1 MFMAHVSSWN
11 LPRVCTVI
19 ALQCSSM
26 PIKMHSYVIWST
38 SETLASIWLLL
49 TPRSFC
55 LVATEIHVHFALQ
68 KFAYLWRPTG
78 NGSYKRV
85 DDDHLE
91 FRAQEVSGAYRPM
104 SAQDPDIGFL

>member
-1 MFMAHVSSWN
+1 MAHVSSWN

-68 KFAYLWRPTG
+68 KFAYLATFIRSLYNYHILALNPQVQLTLILLLKS
-78 NGSYKRV
+78 NIIFISNVTK
-85 DDDHLE
+85 D
-91 FRAQEVSGAYRPM
+91 
-104 SAQDPDIGFL
+104 